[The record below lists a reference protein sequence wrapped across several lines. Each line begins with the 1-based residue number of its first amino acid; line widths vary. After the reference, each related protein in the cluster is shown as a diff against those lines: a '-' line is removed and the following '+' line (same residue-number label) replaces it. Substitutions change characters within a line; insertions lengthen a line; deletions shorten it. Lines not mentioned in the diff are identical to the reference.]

1 MSVHHSASGR
11 GTVRRPRGPAK
22 VILLPAGRRSR
33 RHRRTLGFAIAGA
46 GVVVVGVTLVWLYLL
61 PLIQLMPWLTA
72 GVSAQESE
80 IMRLVNDERRRAG
93 EPPLRMSQRLTL
105 AARGHSYDMA
115 LRRYLGHDGPAGD
128 TPAERVRSVGVDYAR
143 LGENVYMESGENLRE
158 LARRAVMQ
166 WMASPGHR
174 ANILSSEFT
183 ATGVGVARA
192 ADGTTYVTQ
201 DFVE

>member
-1 MSVHHSASGR
+1 MSVHSASGR
-11 GTVRRPRGPAK
+11 GTVRRPKGPAK
-22 VILLPAGRRSR
+22 VIPMPMGRRSR
-33 RHRRTLGFAIAGA
+33 RYRRTIAITVAGA
-46 GVVVVGVTLVWLYLL
+46 GVTVVGATLVWLYLV

-80 IMRLVNDERRRAG
+80 ILRLVNDERRRAG
-93 EPPLRMSQRLTL
+93 ETPLRTSERLTL
-105 AARGHSYDMA
+105 ASRGHSYDMA

-128 TPAERVRSVGVDYAR
+128 TPQERVRSAGIDSVK
-143 LGENVYMESGENLRE
+143 LGENVYQESGEELHD
-158 LARRAVMQ
+158 LARRAVRQ

-174 ANILSSEFT
+174 ANILSPDFN

-201 DFVE
+201 DFVR